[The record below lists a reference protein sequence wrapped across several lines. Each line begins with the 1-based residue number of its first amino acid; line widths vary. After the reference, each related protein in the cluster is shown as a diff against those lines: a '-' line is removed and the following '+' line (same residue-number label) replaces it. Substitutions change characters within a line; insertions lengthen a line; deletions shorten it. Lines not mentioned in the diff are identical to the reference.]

1 MPVDDSALSR
11 FAAQRPR
18 AAGLLAGFAFGL
30 LMTLAFPPLWW
41 WGVVF
46 VAPLPLVWLSWVGR
60 ESPLTTAF
68 WCAIGVSP
76 WWGLA
81 HIWVIRVSAF
91 GWFPMV
97 IILAACTG
105 LAVWVAA
112 ASHRR
117 LAWTLVMWPAIWV
130 GIEFFRGSIL
140 ANGYAW
146 YLLAHPLAGQRWLAW
161 PAAILGT
168 YGVSLLAALAAT
180 AMVCWWARRRVSSL
194 LLIALAGTWMLA
206 GMWADPWPEPTGS
219 LRVGVV
225 QTNVPQSVKIDWG
238 MPQRYL
244 DWQEMKRLIRE
255 VGEQHPDVIVLPEA
269 MSPGWTLDAESLRRE
284 RRQMLQF
291 DRIGDDG
298 VEEAYPV
305 TIFADEL
312 MLLQGAFDI
321 PIVIGGPGFE
331 ALTIRPDEQGRF
343 WYEAEK
349 RYNSVFLIEGGAPPT
364 VRYDKVAL
372 TPFGEYMP
380 YISSWPWLEKQ
391 LMGIGASGM
400 EFDLDAGT
408 SLEPLRVFLT
418 DGRLVDL
425 ATPVCF
431 EATMP
436 SVCRR
441 LAGRPGDAEV
451 MINLTN
457 DGWFGGWMPGREH
470 HQLTARWRCLELG
483 VPMIRAANTGIS
495 CGFDERGRLIAEGV
509 RDVETGAEVL
519 GLSAG
524 TRVIEI
530 PTAQERT
537 IYARTGDVLG
547 WSCLSASG
555 VVLVLAG
562 TRGRS
567 IRHRSKQQARELER
581 GEARSSTRTGARRE
595 QA

>member
-1 MPVDDSALSR
+1 MPGDESALSR

-18 AAGLLAGFAFGL
+18 FAGLLAGFAFGL

-60 ESPLTTAF
+60 ARPLTTAF

-81 HIWVIRVSAF
+81 QIWVIRVSAF

-97 IILAACTG
+97 VILAALTG

-117 LAWTLVMWPAIWV
+117 LAWTLVIWPVFWV
-130 GIEFFRGSIL
+130 GLEFFRGSIL
-140 ANGYAW
+140 AGGYAW
-146 YLLAHPLAGQRWLAW
+146 YLLGHPLAGERWLAW
-161 PAAILGT
+161 PAAIVGT
-168 YGVSLLAALAAT
+168 YGVSLLAALPAT
-180 AMVCWWARRRVSSL
+180 AVVCWWVRRRTAAMV
-194 LLIALAGTWMLA
+194 LAAVAAAWTVVGI
-206 GMWADPWPEPTGS
+206 WADPWPEPNGS

-238 MPQRYL
+238 MPQRYV
-244 DWQEMKRLIRE
+244 DWQEMKRLIRA
-255 VGEQHPDVIVLPEA
+255 VGEQQPDLIVLPEA
-269 MSPGWTLDAESLRRE
+269 MSPGWTLGAESLRRE
-284 RRQMLQF
+284 RREMLQF
-291 DRIGDDG
+291 SRTGDDG
-298 VEEAYPV
+298 VEEVYPV
-305 TIFADEL
+305 TLFADEL
-312 MLLQGAFDI
+312 MLLQGAMDI

-331 ALTIRPDEQGRF
+331 GLRIRPDDQGRF
-343 WYEAEK
+343 WYEADK
-349 RYNSVFLIEGGAPPT
+349 RYNSVFLIEGGRPPT

-380 YISSWPWLEKQ
+380 YISAWPWLEKQ

-400 EFDLDAGT
+400 QFDLNAGT
-408 SLEPLRVFLT
+408 SLKPLRMYLG
-418 DGRLVDL
+418 DGREVDL

-441 LAGRPGDAEV
+441 LAGKPGDAEV

-457 DGWFGGWMPGREH
+457 DGWFGWWMPGREH
-470 HQLTARWRCLELG
+470 HKLTARWRCLELG

-495 CGFDERGRLIAEGV
+495 CGFDERGRLVAEGV
-509 RDVETGAEVL
+509 REVETGAAVL
-519 GLSAG
+519 GRSAG

-530 PTAQERT
+530 PTVRGRT
-537 IYARTGDVLG
+537 IYARIGDVLG
-547 WSCLSASG
+547 WVCLGLSG
-555 VVLVLAG
+555 CVGGAVLALALV
-562 TRGRS
+562 RGRS
-567 IRHRSKQQARELER
+567 NRQR
-581 GEARSSTRTGARRE
+581 GPQDEAGRLGKNAG
-595 QA
+595 